1 MCQRRVSFSLH
12 RHVSRLVLQGIV
24 IHALRAD
31 CARLDSSIRLARAPD
46 ILSNLIKLP
55 RVSGFPWFLGEEEE
69 ASMKVGVV
77 KFAKLR
83 ELDLRFS
90 RRTSRAEV
98 LVARVR
104 PCHSMR
110 GSVRFSRRRREGAW
124 LDSIIHWLMMMEWDN
139 FREGNFFFNKNC
151 MNGICVSR
159 NENGFN
165 LGPSLESYN

>member
-31 CARLDSSIRLARAPD
+31 CARLDPSIRLARAPD

-55 RVSGFPWFLGEEEE
+55 RVSGFPWFLGEKGE

-83 ELDLRFS
+83 ELNLRFS
-90 RRTSRAEV
+90 RRTSGAKF
-98 LVARVR
+98 
-104 PCHSMR
+104 
-110 GSVRFSRRRREGAW
+110 GRESETVSFDAGK
-124 LDSIIHWLMMMEWDN
+124 
-139 FREGNFFFNKNC
+139 REILTLEEGGG
-151 MNGICVSR
+151 MI
-159 NENGFN
+159 GFN
-165 LGPSLESYN
+165 NPLADVDGVR